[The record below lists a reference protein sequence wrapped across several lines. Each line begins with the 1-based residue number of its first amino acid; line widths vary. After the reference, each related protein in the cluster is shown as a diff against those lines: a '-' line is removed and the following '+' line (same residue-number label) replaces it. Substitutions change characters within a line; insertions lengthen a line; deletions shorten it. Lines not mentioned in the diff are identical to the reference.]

1 MRRASHR
8 WMRKPV
14 PVSLALLLALLL
26 ALVGCRPQPPATAS
40 PAAKLFIQPRDG
52 REPILRLLE
61 RAQHS
66 VDLTVY
72 LLTDEETI
80 SALKRAARRGV
91 QVRVLLEGE
100 PYGGGA
106 SNRRAAD
113 TLRRAGVKVRFT
125 SRAFRYTHQKSLL
138 IDDRVGVIMTMNLT
152 YSSFTRNRE
161 YGVITYDPLA
171 VAEMRTVFEA
181 DWEHVAPDLP
191 ARPYLV
197 WSPIN
202 ARATILA
209 LIAAARERLDLEE
222 QDLLDR
228 EVVDALVRAARRGVQ
243 VRLIRPT
250 PRDSEEE
257 EAANVRRLLRAGGQ
271 VRYMDSPHVHAKVIV
286 VDGKKALIGS
296 MNLTTTSLDF
306 NRELGIVVD
315 APSVLEPLLRQ
326 MERDWQRGKAAG
338 R

>member
-1 MRRASHR
+1 MRTTQKRL
-8 WMRKPV
+8 RKSV
-14 PVSLALLLALLL
+14 GLSLTLLL
-26 ALVGCRPQPPATAS
+26 ALVVALVSCRPQPPATAF
-40 PAAKLFIQPRDG
+40 PAPQLFIQPRDG

-61 RAQHS
+61 RAEHS

-80 SALKRAARRGV
+80 AALKRTARRGV

-100 PYGGGA
+100 PYGGGE
-106 SNRRAAD
+106 SNRRAAN
-113 TLRRAGVKVRFT
+113 TLRQAGVKVRFT

-138 IDDRVGVIMTMNLT
+138 VDGRVGVIMTMNLT

-161 YGVITYDPLA
+161 YGVITYDPSA
-171 VAEMRTVFEA
+171 VAEMRSVFDA
-181 DWEHVAPDLP
+181 DWEHLAPDLP
-191 ARPYLV
+191 AQPYLV
-197 WSPIN
+197 WSPVN

-222 QDLLDR
+222 QDLIDR

-250 PRDSEEE
+250 PRDSEKD
-257 EAANVRRLLRAGGQ
+257 EAANVRRLLRAGAR

-315 APSVLEPLLRQ
+315 APTVLEPLLRQ
-326 MERDWQRGKAAG
+326 IERDWDRGKAA
-338 R
+338 RR